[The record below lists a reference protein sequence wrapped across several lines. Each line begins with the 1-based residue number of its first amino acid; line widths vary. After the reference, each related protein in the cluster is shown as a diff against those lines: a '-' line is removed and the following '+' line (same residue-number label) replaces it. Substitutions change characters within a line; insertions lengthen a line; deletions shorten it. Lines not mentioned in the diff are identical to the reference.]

1 MFDKFKSFIKG
12 VFNRMFNKSS
22 IENALNVNIAV
33 SQVMANEI
41 NLWSIL
47 YENKAPWLGHT
58 VSSLNLPATIA
69 AEVSRMVTLELESE
83 ITNNRYL
90 NEQYQTVINDLRAN
104 VEYACA
110 KGGLVFKPYISGD
123 TIAVDYVQ
131 ADKFYPVQFNS
142 RKQVTAAIFIEQ
154 KVEGNKTYTRLEYHE
169 LKKEGYHIRNLAYVA
184 TNIQGS
190 AINDNLGDPIPLT
203 KIEEWA
209 DLEPEVLIKDVKH
222 PLFAYFKVPFANNTD
237 NTSPLGVS
245 IYARAVDIIKEA
257 DKQWSRILWEFEGS
271 ELAIDADSTLFK
283 RDASGNCILPVGKER
298 LFRTM
303 DMDIEGT
310 KSYNV
315 FSPEIRDS
323 SHFNGLNNILKKLE
337 FTCGLAYGTISDP
350 QEVDKTATEVI
361 STKQRMYQN
370 VKDIQKSLENALI
383 DLSYAMNV
391 WCKIGRFANSNYEQS
406 FKWDD
411 SIVVDKETELASM
424 QADVAAGLLRPEI
437 YLAKKYGITEEEA
450 LKMMPK
456 VDNTLTKSPFDEE

>member
-12 VFNRMFNKSS
+12 VFNKMFNKSS

-33 SQVMANEI
+33 SEVMANEI

-47 YENKAPWLGHT
+47 YENKAPWLGNT
-58 VSSLNLPATIA
+58 VSSMNLSATIA
-69 AEVSRMVTLELESE
+69 SEVARMVTLELESE
-83 ITNNRYL
+83 ITKNSYL
-90 NEQYQTVINDLRAN
+90 NEQYQTVINDLRVN

-110 KGGLVFKPYISGD
+110 KGGLAFKPYISGD

-142 RKQVTAAIFIEQ
+142 RKQITAAIFIEQ
-154 KVEGNKTYTRLEYHE
+154 KADGNKTYTRLEYHE
-169 LKKEGYHIRNLAYVA
+169 LKKEGYYIKNLAYVA
-184 TNIQGS
+184 TNIQG
-190 AINDNLGDPIPLT
+190 NTLNNNLGDPIPLT
-203 KIEEWA
+203 KVEEWA
-209 DLEPEVLIKDVKH
+209 ELEPEVLIKDVKK

-245 IYARAVDIIKEA
+245 IYARAIDILKEA
-257 DKQWSRILWEFEGS
+257 DKQWSRILWEYEGS
-271 ELAIDADSTLFK
+271 ELAIDADTTLFK
-283 RDASGNCILPVGKER
+283 RDHNGNSILPRGKER

-303 DMDIEGT
+303 DMDMEGT
-310 KSYNV
+310 KSYNI

-323 SHFNGLNNILKKLE
+323 SHFNGLNNILKKIE
-337 FTCGLAYGTISDP
+337 FNCGLAYGTISDP

-361 STKQRMYQN
+361 STKQRMYHN
-370 VKDIQKSLENALI
+370 VKDIQKSLENSLV

-391 WCKIGRFANSNYEQS
+391 WAKIGRFANSNYDIS

-424 QADVAAGLLRPEI
+424 QADVVAGLIRPELYI
-437 YLAKKYGITEEEA
+437 MKKYGVTKEEA
-450 LKMMPK
+450 LEMMPK
-456 VDNTLTKSPFDEE
+456 IDNTLTKSPFDEE